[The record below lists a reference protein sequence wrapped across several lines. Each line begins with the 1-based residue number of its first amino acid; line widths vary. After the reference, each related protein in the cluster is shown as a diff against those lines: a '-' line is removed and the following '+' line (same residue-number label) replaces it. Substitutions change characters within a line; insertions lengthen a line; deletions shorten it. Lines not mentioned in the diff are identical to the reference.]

1 MALRG
6 NAGKGDGVRGE
17 GKPMSACIYY
27 RHNRCDNAQRCQYK
41 ILANDGSRQCQKQG
55 DLPDMD
61 KSSEHFKKV
70 ED

>member
-1 MALRG
+1 
-6 NAGKGDGVRGE
+6 
-17 GKPMSACIYY
+17 MSACIYY